1 MTDTDIEYGD
11 RIGSGLKDASASF
24 SPPGGMFPRVAE
36 RDRQHDRRRASVRV
50 GALGIAAVVTL
61 GGIAWVRLVRTDES
75 TAANQPVQVPPTL
88 TGSANADRIDA
99 YPIINWR
106 GDPLPNV
113 RAGYGTHDDDQGWE
127 GTIGV
132 LHPDRAPTSVVAVHV
147 FPAGWDTSFPDS
159 RPGRVAGVEET
170 AVTNGNTTLTWK
182 VGDIPVAAT
191 GNDVDLMYQLVDLVE
206 PVAATVQRGG
216 YQFNGP
222 LPNGSSELEAPYHRI
237 AMRSPLVAND
247 DGTFSV
253 AVEQGPVLNVLAGG
267 GSTTLD
273 RVTINGLNGYKS
285 TTGDP
290 TIALAITSDETLYL
304 SARTLTMEQLTA
316 IAQGVTIT
324 DGASWRAHY
333 ELAD

>member
-1 MTDTDIEYGD
+1 
-11 RIGSGLKDASASF
+11 
-24 SPPGGMFPRVAE
+24 
-36 RDRQHDRRRASVRV
+36 
-50 GALGIAAVVTL
+50 
-61 GGIAWVRLVRTDES
+61 
-75 TAANQPVQVPPTL
+75 
-88 TGSANADRIDA
+88 
-99 YPIINWR
+99 
-106 GDPLPNV
+106 
-113 RAGYGTHDDDQGWE
+113 
-127 GTIGV
+127 
-132 LHPDRAPTSVVAVHV
+132 
-147 FPAGWDTSFPDS
+147 
-159 RPGRVAGVEET
+159 
-170 AVTNGNTTLTWK
+170 
-182 VGDIPVAAT
+182 
-191 GNDVDLMYQLVDLVE
+191 MYQLVDLVE

-290 TIALAITSDETLYL
+290 TIALAITADETLYL

-316 IAQGVTIT
+316 IAQAVTIT